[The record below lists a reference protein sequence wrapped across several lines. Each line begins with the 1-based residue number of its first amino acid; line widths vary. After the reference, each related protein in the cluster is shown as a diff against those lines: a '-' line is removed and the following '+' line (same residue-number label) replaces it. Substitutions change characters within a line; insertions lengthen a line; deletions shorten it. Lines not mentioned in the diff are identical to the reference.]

1 MSVCVLSL
9 PYQNPAG
16 LENIVQ
22 PWEGE
27 TVYLVSAWHVSKWWL
42 AARWSHSLWL
52 EFGGLV

>member
-27 TVYLVSAWHVSKWWL
+27 TAYLVSAWHVSKWWL